1 MPENLPGRS
10 KRTSIAI
17 GLGAGGL
24 LAVAVLFTFDPTR
37 SAIYPVC
44 LFHKFTGLN
53 CPGCG
58 SLRALHHLTHGE
70 LAAAFFCNP
79 LLIIALVMM
88 ALALLLRLAGQP
100 GSRTHASIFARPA
113 TIWAI
118 CAIVIIFGV
127 LRNVPGPAFAW
138 MSP

>member
-1 MPENLPGRS
+1 MPENLPHMS
-10 KRTSIAI
+10 KRTVIAI
-17 GLGAGGL
+17 GLGAAAL
-24 LAVAVLFTFDPTR
+24 LVVAVLFLFDPAG

-58 SLRALHHLTHGE
+58 SLRAMHHLTHGE
-70 LAAAFFCNP
+70 FAAAIHCNP
-79 LLIIALVMM
+79 LLIVALTLVV
-88 ALALLLRLAGQP
+88 LTLIHRQIGQRGLRSG
-100 GSRTHASIFARPA
+100 ASIFSRPA
-113 TIWAI
+113 TAWAI
-118 CAIVIIFGV
+118 CAVVIVFGV

>member
-1 MPENLPGRS
+1 MPENLPTMS
-10 KRTSIAI
+10 KRTGIAI
-17 GLGAGGL
+17 GLVASGL
-24 LAVAVLFTFDPTR
+24 LAAAVLFTFDPTR

-58 SLRALHHLTHGE
+58 SLRALHHLTHGNF
-70 LAAAFFCNP
+70 ATAFFCNP
-79 LLIIALVMM
+79 LLIIALVVT
-88 ALALLLRLAGQP
+88 ALVLIARLADQH
-100 GSRTHASIFARPA
+100 GSFARASIFARPA

-118 CAIVIIFGV
+118 CAIVIVFGV